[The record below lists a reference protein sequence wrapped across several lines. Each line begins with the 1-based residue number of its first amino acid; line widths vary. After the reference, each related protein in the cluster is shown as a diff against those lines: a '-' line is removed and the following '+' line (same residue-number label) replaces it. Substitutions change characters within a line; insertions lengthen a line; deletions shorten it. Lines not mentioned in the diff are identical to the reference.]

1 LDSSKETVNLRQILD
16 DIDVTKL
23 AKDNNDLGKFE
34 EALEMFKQAYK
45 DPEYTKMSMAQANNF
60 KSNLYDKI
68 PASAWEGKEV
78 QNAYKRVIEEIAK

>member
-1 LDSSKETVNLRQILD
+1 
-16 DIDVTKL
+16 
-23 AKDNNDLGKFE
+23 
-34 EALEMFKQAYK
+34 MFKQAYK